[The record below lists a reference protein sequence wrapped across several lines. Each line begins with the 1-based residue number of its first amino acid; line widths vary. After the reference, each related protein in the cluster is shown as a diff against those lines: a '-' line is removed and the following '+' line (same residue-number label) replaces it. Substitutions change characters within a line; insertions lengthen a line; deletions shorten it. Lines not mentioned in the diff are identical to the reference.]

1 MNERVLRRSLRLLK
15 LEAIITSVVFAM
27 PVLNIFY
34 AKDIGL
40 SLAEV
45 GLTQAAFTVAVF
57 MFNVP
62 TGWLA
67 DRFSRKACNFFG
79 DLVAAGGFLFYAF
92 AQSFTDIV
100 IAEIVVG
107 IGLAFT
113 GGADVA
119 LLKAYATKLGE
130 NYQQLTAQLASW
142 RPLAEMSAV
151 SLGGVIG
158 AHSPRLAIALSAVTY
173 GVGALLSLF
182 IIEAGEHRKT
192 TVHPIRDMARITR
205 YALHGHKQLAWRIVA
220 YALGREATHPIVW
233 ILTPL
238 LLLAGIP
245 PAAVGIGW
253 AINLA
258 LVWVGARLAR
268 RYGGALSDTRMLAIG
283 LAVFAVSSAILMVNV
298 SIVTIVF
305 YAGFGFV
312 RGWYGALLLPAVQHH
327 TPADIQSTVASV
339 ASSVAQLIY
348 IPLVWGIGALGDI
361 SPQASIAGV
370 FFLFVPLLAITTR
383 KIATFEAR

>member
-1 MNERVLRRSLRLLK
+1 MRILK
-15 LEAIITSVVFAM
+15 LEALITSVVFAM

-57 MFNVP
+57 LFNVP

-79 DLVAAGGFLFYAF
+79 DLVAAGGFVFYAF

-119 LLKAYATKLGE
+119 LLKAYAAKLGE
-130 NYQQLTAQLASW
+130 SYQKINAQLASW
-142 RPLAEMSAV
+142 RPLAEMTAV
-151 SLGGVIG
+151 TVGGAVG
-158 AHSPRLAIALSAVTY
+158 AYNPRLAIALSAVTY
-173 GVGALLSLF
+173 GVGAGLSLF
-182 IIEAGEHRKT
+182 IVEAGEHRQSC
-192 TVHPIRDMARITR
+192 VHPVKDMAQITR

-220 YALGREATHPIVW
+220 YALGREATHPLVW
-233 ILTPL
+233 MLTPL

-245 PAAVGIGW
+245 PAAVGIAW

-258 LVWVGARLAR
+258 LVWLGAQLAR
-268 RYGGALSDTRMLAIG
+268 RYGGVLSDTRVLVIG
-283 LAVFAVSSAILMVNV
+283 LVVFAASSAILMVNV
-298 SIVTIVF
+298 SLVTIVL
-305 YAGFGFV
+305 YGGFGFV
-312 RGWYGALLLPAVQHH
+312 RGWYGALLLPAVQNH
-327 TPADIQSTVASV
+327 TPADIQSTVVSV
-339 ASSVAQLIY
+339 AGSVAQLIY

-370 FFLFVPLLAITTR
+370 FCLFVPLLAIATR
-383 KIATFEAR
+383 KIASFEAR

>member
-1 MNERVLRRSLRLLK
+1 MDERVIRRSLRLLK

-40 SLAEV
+40 SFAEV
-45 GLTQAAFTVAVF
+45 GLTQSAFTVAVF

-79 DLVAAGGFLFYAF
+79 DLVAAGGFVFYAF

-107 IGLAFT
+107 IGLSFT

-119 LLKAYATKLGE
+119 LLKAYANRLGQS
-130 NYQQLTAQLASW
+130 YQKLTAQLASW
-142 RPLAEMSAV
+142 RPLAEMTAV
-151 SLGGVIG
+151 SLGGVVG
-158 AHSPRLAIALSAVTY
+158 AHNPRLAIALSAVTY
-173 GVGALLSLF
+173 GIGAVLSLF
-182 IIEAGEHRKT
+182 IVEAGEHRQSS
-192 TVHPIRDMARITR
+192 VHPVKDMAQIIR
-205 YALHGHKQLAWRIVA
+205 YALHGHKQLAWRIAA
-220 YALGREATHPIVW
+220 YALGREATHPLVW
-233 ILTPL
+233 MLTPL

-245 PAAVGIGW
+245 PAAIGMAW

-258 LVWVGARLAR
+258 LVWVGAQLAR
-268 RYGGALSDTRMLAIG
+268 RYGGSLSDTSVLATG
-283 LAVFAVSSAILMVNV
+283 LAVFAISSAVLSVNV
-298 SIVTIVF
+298 SLVTIVF

-312 RGWYGALLLPAVQHH
+312 RGWYGALLLPAVQNH
-327 TPADIQSTVASV
+327 TPEDIQSTVASV
-339 ASSVAQLIY
+339 ASSVSQLIY
-348 IPLVWGIGALGDI
+348 IPLVWGVGALGDI

-370 FFLFVPLLAITTR
+370 FCLFVPLLAVAIR
-383 KIATFEAR
+383 KIASFEAR